1 MIMLQN
7 TRVFWSNPTLEFSLL
22 HRSPPS
28 LSLFF
33 SNSGG
38 LRRGFMGRQVGQAV
52 GMAREGSVRVLA
64 AVEAARPGQG

>member
-1 MIMLQN
+1 
-7 TRVFWSNPTLEFSLL
+7 VFWPLA
-22 HRSPPS
+22 
-28 LSLFF
+28 LFF

-38 LRRGFMGRQVGQAV
+38 LRRGFMERQVDQAV